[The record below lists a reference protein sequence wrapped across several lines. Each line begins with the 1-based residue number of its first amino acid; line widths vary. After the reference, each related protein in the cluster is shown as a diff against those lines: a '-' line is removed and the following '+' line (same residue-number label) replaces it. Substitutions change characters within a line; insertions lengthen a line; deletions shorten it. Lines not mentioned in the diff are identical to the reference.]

1 MSKNL
6 KLSAILI
13 ALVVVVMAGL
23 LFFSGRDNANPGP
36 AAGNTIPA
44 ERLVREDSP
53 RLSEG
58 SEATFVEFL
67 DFECE
72 SCIALYPTIEELRE
86 EYGDRVS
93 FVVRHMPLHSNSVN
107 AALAAEAAG
116 EQGKFEDMYQRL
128 FETPQEWGHQPTSQ
142 RDTFFRYAEE
152 MGLNMEQFRAD
163 FEDPATLA
171 RIEQSQQDAQA
182 VGVTGTPTFFL
193 DGQQLN
199 PTSVDDLKA
208 SIENALN
215 D

>member
-6 KLSAILI
+6 KLSAMLI
-13 ALVVVVMAGL
+13 ALVVVVIAGL
-23 LFFSGRDNANPGP
+23 LFFGGRDNATPES
-36 AAGNTIPA
+36 AAGNTIPV
-44 ERLVREDSP
+44 ERLVREDSH

-58 SEATFVEFL
+58 TDAKFVEFL

-93 FVVRHMPLHSNSVN
+93 FVVRHMPLHANSVN

-116 EQGKFEDMYQRL
+116 EQGHFDQMYQKL
-128 FETPQEWGHQPTSQ
+128 FETDEEWGHQPTSQ
-142 RDTFFRYAEE
+142 EATFFGYAEE
-152 MGLNMEQFRAD
+152 MGLDMAQFRAD

-171 RIEQSQQDAQA
+171 RVEQDQQDAQA

-193 DGQQLN
+193 DGERLD
-199 PTSVDDLKA
+199 PVSVSDLKA
-208 SIENALN
+208 SVEAALN